1 MSDSSNAVPGSL
13 CLLIGPVGAG
23 KTTLGRRLA
32 AQQPAVF
39 LDLDTWMVR
48 FFGDDV
54 RPATGVM
61 GWYLERR
68 ARCVAG
74 LWSVASEIASVGS
87 RVVLELGL
95 VRAAE
100 RLAMYEKAQLEGLPL
115 TIRLVDASREV
126 RRKRVE
132 QRNANAGAFTQVVPA
147 EMFELASDA
156 WEPPSEAERDA
167 WGILDA

>member
-1 MSDSSNAVPGSL
+1 MTDSSSAAPGSL

-48 FFGDDV
+48 FFGDDA
-54 RPATGVM
+54 RPPTDVM

-68 ARCVAG
+68 ARCVGG
-74 LWSVASEIASVGS
+74 LWSIAAEVASVGTH
-87 RVVLELGL
+87 VVLELGL
-95 VRAAE
+95 VLATE
-100 RLAMYEKAQLEGLPL
+100 RLATYEKARLEALPL
-115 TIRLVDASREV
+115 TIRLVDAPREI
-126 RRKRVE
+126 RRERVAR
-132 QRNANAGAFTQVVPA
+132 RNADTGAFTQVVPA

-156 WEPPSEAERDA
+156 WEPPSESERNT